1 MGIENFITFLV
12 TALLFVM
19 TPGMDTVFVLNKSIS
34 QGRKSGVFATFGIN
48 VGVMSHTLLG
58 ALGVSV
64 LLSQSDLAFTMV
76 KYVGALYVVYLGL
89 SKLINKNG
97 LLAEVS
103 ENVKHSS
110 KNDFWSGFMTN
121 SLNPKVALFFLSFFP
136 QFISPTQL
144 ENPIPYILLGVTY
157 ASIGIVW
164 YLTLTF
170 FASVFSVKIK
180 NNTKMGLWINKI
192 SGLVFVIMGIH
203 IILI

>member
-1 MGIENFITFLV
+1 MGVENFITFLV